1 MQRNFRNIGMIVTL
15 LLIFLSISACATS
28 SGVGGEFITGKS
40 WQHPNKSM
48 QEQQQDLRDCQK
60 ECQESMS
67 AKGYTGDSA
76 IFHSR
81 DCEDQCML
89 NKGYKWR

>member
-1 MQRNFRNIGMIVTL
+1 MQRKFIHIGIL
-15 LLIFLSISACATS
+15 LALLIIFLSISACATS

-40 WQHPNKSM
+40 WQHPNKSL
-48 QEQQQDLRDCQK
+48 QEQQQEFIDCQK
-60 ECQESMS
+60 ECQKSMS
-67 AKGYTGDSA
+67 AKGYTGDFA

>member
-1 MQRNFRNIGMIVTL
+1 MQRNFKNIGMILV
-15 LLIFLSISACATS
+15 LLIISLSISACATS

-40 WQHPNKSM
+40 WQHPNKTM
-48 QEQQQDLRDCQK
+48 QEQQRDLIDCQN
-60 ECQESMS
+60 ECQKSMS
-67 AKGYTGDSA
+67 AKGYTGDFA

-89 NKGYKWR
+89 NKGYKWY